1 MRFLGAVSLCAFLV
15 SASVAEDAQLRARAF
30 ELVERA
36 QEVSAPKQA
45 APIVNET
52 VLTFRA
58 LGADG
63 SMREGGYSR
72 VFAGPTGMRQEFS
85 SNDFHLVRIDLPD
98 RAAFIG
104 PSRVL
109 PPEFR
114 EMLKLF
120 PIQIWHLDHE
130 DVIREIKKSTHKGV
144 EAQCV
149 DFDTIRGPDTF
160 NNEFCF
166 DAHSGAQFYVR
177 SANMELENS
186 AFYDFVGQAP
196 RPHAAVQK
204 WDASV
209 GCPVDA
215 TGAYRRAES

>member
-1 MRFLGAVSLCAFLV
+1 MRFLGAVAVCAFLV

-36 QEVSAPKQA
+36 QEVSAPKQS

-63 SMREGGYSR
+63 SMREGSYSR
-72 VFAGPTGMRQEFS
+72 VFAGPTGTRQEFS
-85 SNDFHLVRIDLPD
+85 STDFHLVKIDLPD
-98 RAAFIG
+98 RVAFIG

-120 PIQIWHLDHE
+120 PVQLWPQ
-130 DVIREIKKSTHKGV
+130 RTANTKHK
-144 EAQCV
+144 
-149 DFDTIRGPDTF
+149 ILRLRRP
-160 NNEFCF
+160 
-166 DAHSGAQFYVR
+166 
-177 SANMELENS
+177 
-186 AFYDFVGQAP
+186 P
-196 RPHAAVQK
+196 R
-204 WDASV
+204 
-209 GCPVDA
+209 
-215 TGAYRRAES
+215 